1 MIKLALLA
9 GGFLMCVVNMSPQ
22 AGPRVF
28 LHVAV
33 GAEVLDALEVVHL
46 HMLHQVALG
55 VLASTLYT
63 LPAAVHAPQ
72 VGRDEVR

>member
-1 MIKLALLA
+1 
-9 GGFLMCVVNMSPQ
+9 MCVVNMSPQ
-22 AGPRVF
+22 TGSRVF

-46 HMLHQVALG
+46 HMLHEVALG
-55 VLASTLYT
+55 VLPAALYA

-72 VGRDEVR
+72 VGRDEVREGWRDRD